1 MRPIP
6 PSMNCQHQANSA
18 YDKLAVISE
27 NMPKLLEIEQ
37 FIFELKQWLRAYI
50 DAVKNSLDEN
60 NFAKITENNIFTGI
74 NTFSDV
80 HLYNGNIY
88 WVDSED
94 NTLAWITYDPTN
106 QLLTL
111 HVNNSELTLSPNL
124 ACTVPTNAEVDNSI
138 VTYAF
143 LHGLLEELEARVSFT
158 KDTTITAGS
167 NNIPTTDA
175 VYQFVT
181 SNQFHLT
188 LDDTVTQN
196 SSNGV
201 KSSGIYAALQE
212 LDTNLRTLISALDD
226 RISAI
231 DTTSKGDKYC
241 IDEIF
246 IGDTSISVDDISE
259 LSHGASDEYEYTLFN
274 GTLYAVFKV
283 ENGAIS
289 PNRDNIQLR
298 ISDLS
303 KCGYQK
309 GYVGEKAS
317 SSSEYTPRIIKPT
330 ADIRAKGLTLA
341 VYNPDGHG
349 LVRNGYVLASLKK
362 ITEVPVQDI
371 PGVHLVGYSE

>member
-6 PSMNCQHQANSA
+6 PSMNCQHQANTA

-60 NFAKITENNIFTGI
+60 SFAKITENNIFTGI

-94 NTLAWITYDPTN
+94 NTLAWITYDPTH

-111 HVNNSELTLSPNL
+111 HVHNSELTLSPNL

-143 LHGLLEELEARVSFT
+143 LHGLLQELEERVSFT
-158 KDTTITAGS
+158 KDTTITEGS

-188 LDDTVTQN
+188 LDNTVTEN

-212 LDTNLRTLISALDD
+212 LDNNLRTLIAGLDT

-231 DTTSKGDKYC
+231 NIESSKQDIYC
-241 IDEIF
+241 IDELLKN
-246 IGDTSISVDDISE
+246 G
-259 LSHGASDEYEYTLFN
+259 YEYDDYVFSTDEEFTLEN
-274 GTLYAVFKV
+274 GTLYALLKV
-283 ENGAIS
+283 GGGLSFNY
-289 PNRDNIQLR
+289 DNVQLQV
-298 ISDLS
+298 SDLD

-309 GYVGEKAS
+309 GYLYLNGEVF
-317 SSSEYTPRIIKPT
+317 YTSRIIKPT
-330 ADIRAKGLTLA
+330 ADIRAKGISVIVSDSQQG
-341 VYNPDGHG
+341 VY
-349 LVRNGYVLASLKK
+349 RTGYMLASLKK
-362 ITEVPVQDI
+362 VAAQDVT
-371 PGVHLVGYSE
+371 GVHLVGYSE

>member
-6 PSMNCQHQANSA
+6 PSMNCQHQANTA

-50 DAVKNSLDEN
+50 DAVRNSLDEN
-60 NFAKITENNIFTGI
+60 SFAKITENNVFTGI

-111 HVNNSELTLSPNL
+111 HVHNSELTLSPNL

-143 LHGLLEELEARVSFT
+143 LHGLLQELEERVSFT
-158 KDTTITAGS
+158 KDTTITEGS
-167 NNIPTTDA
+167 TNVPTTDA

-181 SNQFHLT
+181 ANQFHLT
-188 LDDTVTQN
+188 LDNTVTQN

-212 LDTNLRTLISALDD
+212 LDNNLRTLISGLDT

-231 DTTSKGDKYC
+231 NTESSKQDIYC
-241 IDEIF
+241 IDEILV
-246 IGDTSISVDDISE
+246 GDLSQLSDSVSP
-259 LSHGASDEYEYTLFN
+259 EYTLLN
-274 GTLYAVFKV
+274 GTLYALLKV
-283 ENGAIS
+283 DHGLSFNY
-289 PNRDNIQLR
+289 DNVQLQV
-298 ISDLS
+298 SDLD

-309 GYVGEKAS
+309 GYLYLNGEVF
-317 SSSEYTPRIIKPT
+317 YTSRIIKPT
-330 ADIRAKGLTLA
+330 ADITARGITIS
-341 VYNPDGHG
+341 VSNPNNQG
-349 LVRNGYVLASLKK
+349 LVLNGYTLASLKK
-362 ITEVPVQDI
+362 VAAQDVT
-371 PGVHLVGYSE
+371 GVHLVGYSE

>member
-6 PSMNCQHQANSA
+6 PSMNCQHQANTA

-60 NFAKITENNIFTGI
+60 NFAKITENNVFTGI

-111 HVNNSELTLSPNL
+111 HVHNSELTLSPNL

-143 LHGLLEELEARVSFT
+143 LHGLLEELEERVSFT
-158 KDTTITAGS
+158 KDTTITEGS

-212 LDTNLRTLISALDD
+212 LDNNLRTLISALDD

-231 DTTSKGDKYC
+231 STESSKQDIYC
-241 IDEIF
+241 IDESYEF
-246 IGDTSISVDDISE
+246 QD
-259 LSHGASDEYEYTLFN
+259 SDVGEYILEN
-274 GTLYAVFKV
+274 GTLYAVYKV
-283 ENGAIS
+283 TNNVKS
-289 PNRDNIQLR
+289 FNYDNIQLQV
-298 ISDLS
+298 SDLD

-309 GYVGEKAS
+309 GYLYLNGEVF
-317 SSSEYTPRIIKPT
+317 YTSRIIKPT
-330 ADIRAKGLTLA
+330 ADIRARGVSASTS
-341 VYNPDGHG
+341 NPHNQG
-349 LVRNGYVLASLKK
+349 LVTNGYGIAPLKK
-362 ITEVPVQDI
+362 IAAQDVT
-371 PGVHLVGYSE
+371 GVHLVGY

>member
-1 MRPIP
+1 MRPIS
-6 PSMNCQHQANSA
+6 PSMNCHHQANTA

-50 DAVKNSLDEN
+50 DAVRNSLDEN
-60 NFAKITENNIFTGI
+60 SFAKITENNIFTGI

-94 NTLAWITYDPTN
+94 NTLAWITYDPTH

-143 LHGLLEELEARVSFT
+143 LHGLLQELEERVSFT
-158 KDTTITAGS
+158 KDTTITKGS
-167 NNIPTTDA
+167 TNIPTTDA

-181 SNQFHLT
+181 ANQFHLT
-188 LDDTVTQN
+188 LDNTVTEN

-212 LDTNLRTLISALDD
+212 LDNNLRTLISGLDT
-226 RISAI
+226 RISSINAE
-231 DTTSKGDKYC
+231 TSKQDIYC
-241 IDEIF
+241 VDEIPV
-246 IGDTSISVDDISE
+246 GDTSISVNDLYQLTMTQITNNVNSE
-259 LSHGASDEYEYTLFN
+259 HTLLN
-274 GTLYAVFKV
+274 GTLYAILKV
-283 ENGAIS
+283 TNTVAS
-289 PNRDNIQLR
+289 FNYDNIQLQV
-298 ISDLS
+298 SDLD

-309 GYVGEKAS
+309 GYLYLNGKVF
-317 SSSEYTPRIIKPT
+317 YTSRIIKPT
-330 ADIRAKGLTLA
+330 ADITARGIGLSMT
-341 VYNPDGHG
+341 NPDNHG
-349 LVRNGYVLASLKK
+349 SVLNGYMLAPLKK
-362 ITEVPVQDI
+362 VAAQDVS
-371 PGVHLVGYSE
+371 GVHLVGYSE

>member
-6 PSMNCQHQANSA
+6 PSMNCQHQANTA
-18 YDKLAVISE
+18 YDKLAVISD

-50 DAVKNSLDEN
+50 DAVRNSLDEN
-60 NFAKITENNIFTGI
+60 SFAKIAGNNIFTGI
-74 NTFSDV
+74 NTFSNV

-88 WVDSED
+88 WVDNED

-111 HVNNSELTLSPNL
+111 HVHNSELTLSPNL

-143 LHGLLEELEARVSFT
+143 LHGLLEELEERVSFT
-158 KDTTITAGS
+158 KDTTITEGS

-212 LDTNLRTLISALDD
+212 LDTNLRTLISGLDT
-226 RISAI
+226 RISSI
-231 DTTSKGDKYC
+231 NTESSKQDIYC
-241 IDEIF
+241 IDELLKN
-246 IGDTSISVDDISE
+246 G
-259 LSHGASDEYEYTLFN
+259 YEYDDYVFTTSEEFTLEN
-274 GTLYAVFKV
+274 GTLYALLKV
-283 ENGAIS
+283 DDGLSFNY
-289 PNRDNIQLR
+289 DNVQLQV
-298 ISDLS
+298 SDLD
-303 KCGYQK
+303 KCSYQK
-309 GYVGEKAS
+309 GYLYLNGEVF
-317 SSSEYTPRIIKPT
+317 YTSRIIKPT
-330 ADIRAKGLTLA
+330 ADMTAKGIS
-341 VYNPDGHG
+341 VIVSDPQSGH
-349 LVRNGYVLASLKK
+349 RSGYMLASLKK
-362 ITEVPVQDI
+362 VAAQDVS
-371 PGVHLVGYSE
+371 GVHLVGY

>member
-6 PSMNCQHQANSA
+6 PSMNCQHQANTA

-60 NFAKITENNIFTGI
+60 NFAKITENNVFTGI

-111 HVNNSELTLSPNL
+111 HVHNSELTLSPNL

-143 LHGLLEELEARVSFT
+143 LHGLLEELEERVSFT
-158 KDTTITAGS
+158 KDTTITEGS

-181 SNQFHLT
+181 ANQFHLT

-201 KSSGIYAALQE
+201 KSSGIYAVLQE

-231 DTTSKGDKYC
+231 NTESSKQDIYC
-241 IDEIF
+241 IDESYEF
-246 IGDTSISVDDISE
+246 RD
-259 LSHGASDEYEYTLFN
+259 SDVGEYILEN
-274 GTLYAVFKV
+274 GTLYAVYKV
-283 ENGAIS
+283 TNNVKS
-289 PNRDNIQLR
+289 FNYDNIQLQV
-298 ISDLS
+298 SDLD

-309 GYVGEKAS
+309 GYIYLNGEVF
-317 SSSEYTPRIIKPT
+317 YTSRIIKPT
-330 ADIRAKGLTLA
+330 ADIRARGVSTSTS
-341 VYNPDGHG
+341 NPHNQAP
-349 LVRNGYVLASLKK
+349 VTNGYGIAPLKK
-362 ITEVPVQDI
+362 IAAQDVD
-371 PGVHLVGYSE
+371 GVHLVGY

>member
-6 PSMNCQHQANSA
+6 PSMNCQHQANTA

-50 DAVKNSLDEN
+50 DAVRESLSAE

-80 HLYNGNIY
+80 HFHNGNIY
-88 WVDSED
+88 WVDD
-94 NTLAWITYDPTN
+94 NDNQLAWITYDSAH

-111 HVNNSELTLSPNL
+111 HVRNSELTLSPNL
-124 ACTVPTNAEVDNSI
+124 ACTVPTDANVDNSI

-158 KDTTITAGS
+158 KDTTITEGS
-167 NNIPTTDA
+167 TNVPTTDA

-181 SNQFHLT
+181 ANQFQLN
-188 LDDTVTQN
+188 LDNTVTQN

-212 LDTNLRTLISALDD
+212 LDNNLRTLISGLDT
-226 RISAI
+226 RISSINAEF
-231 DTTSKGDKYC
+231 SKQDLYC

-246 IGDTSISVDDISE
+246 G
-259 LSHGASDEYEYTLFN
+259 
-274 GTLYAVFKV
+274 
-283 ENGAIS
+283 
-289 PNRDNIQLR
+289 
-298 ISDLS
+298 
-303 KCGYQK
+303 
-309 GYVGEKAS
+309 S
-317 SSSEYTPRIIKPT
+317 SSSSYEFSLENGTYGKSILNNSNIKAFFSLEEDNIRILSENTNLTEKEKIEIK
-330 ADIRAKGLTLA
+330 
-341 VYNPDGHG
+341 
-349 LVRNGYVLASLKK
+349 SLKRGECLMFVGDDHILTK
-362 ITEVPVQDI
+362 IEASKKEKEI
-371 PGVHLVGYSE
+371 IE

>member
-1 MRPIP
+1 MRPIS
-6 PSMNCQHQANSA
+6 PSMNCHHQANTA

-60 NFAKITENNIFTGI
+60 SFAKITENNIFTGI

-94 NTLAWITYDPTN
+94 NTLAWITYDPTH

-143 LHGLLEELEARVSFT
+143 LHGLLEELEERVSFT
-158 KDTTITAGS
+158 KDTTITEGS
-167 NNIPTTDA
+167 TNIPTTDA

-181 SNQFHLT
+181 ANQFHLT
-188 LDDTVTQN
+188 LDNTVTEN

-212 LDTNLRTLISALDD
+212 LDNNLRTLISGLDT
-226 RISAI
+226 RISSI
-231 DTTSKGDKYC
+231 NTESSKQDIYC
-241 IDEIF
+241 IDEILV
-246 IGDTSISVDDISE
+246 GDLSQLSNSVSP
-259 LSHGASDEYEYTLFN
+259 EYTLLN
-274 GTLYAVFKV
+274 GTLYALLKIN
-283 ENGAIS
+283 NGLS
-289 PNRDNIQLR
+289 FNYDNIQLQV
-298 ISDLS
+298 SDLD

-309 GYVGEKAS
+309 GYLYLNGEVF
-317 SSSEYTPRIIKPT
+317 YTSRIIKPT
-330 ADIRAKGLTLA
+330 ADITARGITIS
-341 VYNPDGHG
+341 VSNPNNQG
-349 LVRNGYVLASLKK
+349 LVRNGYTLASLKK
-362 ITEVPVQDI
+362 VAAQDVT
-371 PGVHLVGYSE
+371 GVHLVGY

>member
-1 MRPIP
+1 
-6 PSMNCQHQANSA
+6 
-18 YDKLAVISE
+18 
-27 NMPKLLEIEQ
+27 MPKLLEIEQ

-143 LHGLLEELEARVSFT
+143 LHGLLQELEARVSFT
-158 KDTTITAGS
+158 KDTTITEGS

-175 VYQFVT
+175 VYQFVMA
-181 SNQFHLT
+181 NQLT

-231 DTTSKGDKYC
+231 DTESSETETYCVDKV
-241 IDEIF
+241 F
-246 IGDTSISVDDISE
+246 IGDRSVSIDTATVTTDGSS
-259 LSHGASDEYEYTLFN
+259 SDNEYTLFN
-274 GTLYAVFKV
+274 GTLYVLLKIRGDQYNTTTV
-283 ENGAIS
+283 DLNTDEV
-289 PNRDNIQLR
+289 QLQV
-298 ISDLS
+298 SDLS
-303 KCGYQK
+303 KCGFQEGDVCLRANSPT
-309 GYVGEKAS
+309 GYTS
-317 SSSEYTPRIIKPT
+317 RIIKPT
-330 ADIRAKGLTLA
+330 ADIRAKGISYSVQPVGTTE
-341 VYNPDGHG
+341 YQGKFI
-349 LVRNGYVLASLKK
+349 RNGYVLASLKK
-362 ITEVPVQDI
+362 YKKPSDST
-371 PGVHLVGYSE
+371 PGVHLVGY

>member
-6 PSMNCQHQANSA
+6 PSMNCQHQANTA

-50 DAVKNSLDEN
+50 DAVRESLSAE

-80 HLYNGNIY
+80 HFHNGNIY
-88 WVDSED
+88 WVDD
-94 NTLAWITYDPTN
+94 NDNQLAWITYDSAH

-111 HVNNSELTLSPNL
+111 HVRNSELTLSPNL
-124 ACTVPTNAEVDNSI
+124 ACTVPTDANVDNSI

-158 KDTTITAGS
+158 KDTTITEGS
-167 NNIPTTDA
+167 TNVPTTDA

-181 SNQFHLT
+181 ANQFQLN
-188 LDDTVTQN
+188 LDNTVTQN

-231 DTTSKGDKYC
+231 DTETDTTIDYC
-241 IDEIF
+241 VDEILF
-246 IGDTSISVDDISE
+246 VGNDIEYWHGISSE
-259 LSHGASDEYEYTLFN
+259 DEYTLFN
-274 GTLYAVFKV
+274 GTLYALLKV
-283 ENGAIS
+283 EDSRVSFNDE
-289 PNRDNIQLR
+289 NVQLK

-303 KCGYQK
+303 KCSYQK
-309 GYVGEKAS
+309 GELHSDNLVHDS
-317 SSSEYTPRIIKPT
+317 LTTPRIIKPT
-330 ADIRAKGLTLA
+330 ADIRAKGITLA
-341 VYNPDGHG
+341 VYFDNLNHRMKRD
-349 LVRNGYVLASLKK
+349 GYVLASLK
-362 ITEVPVQDI
+362 EYREPEPSFQEI
-371 PGVHLVGYSE
+371 PGVHLVGY

>member
-1 MRPIP
+1 MRPIS
-6 PSMNCQHQANSA
+6 PSMNCHHQANTA

-50 DAVKNSLDEN
+50 DAVRESLSAE

-80 HLYNGNIY
+80 HFHNGNIY
-88 WVDSED
+88 WVDD
-94 NTLAWITYDPTN
+94 NDNQLAWITYDSAH

-111 HVNNSELTLSPNL
+111 HVRNSELTLSPNL
-124 ACTVPTNAEVDNSI
+124 ACTVPTDANVDNSI

-158 KDTTITAGS
+158 KDTTITEGS
-167 NNIPTTDA
+167 TNIPTTDA

-181 SNQFHLT
+181 ANQFQLN
-188 LDDTVTQN
+188 LDNTVTQN

-231 DTTSKGDKYC
+231 DTETDTTIDYC
-241 IDEIF
+241 VDEILLVGND
-246 IGDTSISVDDISE
+246 IGYWHTISSE
-259 LSHGASDEYEYTLFN
+259 DEYTLFN
-274 GTLYAVFKV
+274 GTLYALLKV
-283 ENGAIS
+283 EDSRVSFNDE
-289 PNRDNIQLR
+289 NVQLK

-303 KCGYQK
+303 KCSYQK
-309 GYVGEKAS
+309 GHLHSDNLVHDS
-317 SSSEYTPRIIKPT
+317 LTTPRIIKPT
-330 ADIRAKGLTLA
+330 ADIRAKGITLT
-341 VYNPDGHG
+341 VYFDNLNHRMKRD
-349 LVRNGYVLASLKK
+349 GYVLASLK
-362 ITEVPVQDI
+362 EYREPEPSFQEI
-371 PGVHLVGYSE
+371 PGVHLVGY

>member
-1 MRPIP
+1 MRPIS
-6 PSMNCQHQANSA
+6 PSMNCHHQANTA

-60 NFAKITENNIFTGI
+60 SFAKITENNIFTGI
-74 NTFSDV
+74 NTFADV
-80 HLYNGNIY
+80 YLNNGNIY
-88 WVDSED
+88 WKDEYNND
-94 NTLAWITYDPTN
+94 LAWIKYDKEH
-106 QLLTL
+106 QILTL
-111 HVNNSELTLSPNL
+111 HVKDSELSLSPNL
-124 ACTVPTNAEVDNSI
+124 AITVPTNAEVDNSI

-212 LDTNLRTLISALDD
+212 LDTNLRILISGLDD

-231 DTTSKGDKYC
+231 NAESSKQDLYC
-241 IDEIF
+241 IDKIF
-246 IGDTSISVDDISE
+246 GTSDSDHEFE
-259 LSHGASDEYEYTLFN
+259 LNN
-274 GTLYAVFKV
+274 GTLYALLKFDRYSQ
-283 ENGAIS
+283 ERSFNY
-289 PNRDNIQLR
+289 DEIQLQV
-298 ISDLS
+298 SDLD

-309 GYVGEKAS
+309 GYLYLDGKVY
-317 SSSEYTPRIIKPT
+317 YTSRIIKPT
-330 ADIRAKGLTLA
+330 ADIRAKGIEIGT
-341 VYNPDGHG
+341 YDTGHG
-349 LVRNGYVLASLKK
+349 YIEYGYKLASLKK
-362 ITEVPVQDI
+362 VAAQDVT
-371 PGVHLVGYSE
+371 GVHLVGY

>member
-6 PSMNCQHQANSA
+6 PSMNCQHQANTA

-111 HVNNSELTLSPNL
+111 HVHNSELTLSPNL

-143 LHGLLEELEARVSFT
+143 LHGLLQELEERVSFT
-158 KDTTITAGS
+158 KDTTITEGS

-181 SNQFHLT
+181 ANQFHLT

-212 LDTNLRTLISALDD
+212 LDNNLRTLISALDD

-231 DTTSKGDKYC
+231 NTESSKQDIYC
-241 IDEIF
+241 IDESYEF
-246 IGDTSISVDDISE
+246 QD
-259 LSHGASDEYEYTLFN
+259 SDVGEYILEN
-274 GTLYAVFKV
+274 GTLYAVYKV
-283 ENGAIS
+283 TNNVESFNY
-289 PNRDNIQLR
+289 DNIQLQV
-298 ISDLS
+298 SDLD

-309 GYVGEKAS
+309 GYLYLNGEVF
-317 SSSEYTPRIIKPT
+317 YTSRIIKPT
-330 ADIRAKGLTLA
+330 ADIRARGVSASTS
-341 VYNPDGHG
+341 NPHNQG
-349 LVRNGYVLASLKK
+349 LVTNGYGIAPLKK
-362 ITEVPVQDI
+362 IAAQDVT
-371 PGVHLVGYSE
+371 GVHLVGY

>member
-6 PSMNCQHQANSA
+6 PSMNCQHQANTA
-18 YDKLAVISE
+18 YDKLAVISD

-50 DAVKNSLDEN
+50 DAVRNSLDEN
-60 NFAKITENNIFTGI
+60 SFAKIAGNNIFTGI
-74 NTFSDV
+74 NTFSNV

-94 NTLAWITYDPTN
+94 NTLAWITYDPAH

-111 HVNNSELTLSPNL
+111 HVHNSELTLSPNL

-143 LHGLLEELEARVSFT
+143 LHGLLEELEERVSFT
-158 KDTTITAGS
+158 KDTTITEGS
-167 NNIPTTDA
+167 TNIPTTDA

-181 SNQFHLT
+181 ANQFHLT

-231 DTTSKGDKYC
+231 NTTSKGDTYC
-241 IDEIF
+241 IDEIL
-246 IGDTSISVDDISE
+246 IGNTSISVDD
-259 LSHGASDEYEYTLFN
+259 LSRLTDSVSDETEFTLLN

-283 ENGAIS
+283 EG
-289 PNRDNIQLR
+289 
-298 ISDLS
+298 
-303 KCGYQK
+303 G
-309 GYVGEKAS
+309 
-317 SSSEYTPRIIKPT
+317 
-330 ADIRAKGLTLA
+330 
-341 VYNPDGHG
+341 
-349 LVRNGYVLASLKK
+349 
-362 ITEVPVQDI
+362 
-371 PGVHLVGYSE
+371 

>member
-6 PSMNCQHQANSA
+6 PSMNCQHQANTA

-60 NFAKITENNIFTGI
+60 SFAKITENNIFTGI

-94 NTLAWITYDPTN
+94 NTLAWITYDPTH

-143 LHGLLEELEARVSFT
+143 LHGLLQELEARVSFT
-158 KDTTITAGS
+158 KDTTITEGS

-188 LDDTVTQN
+188 LDNTVTEN

-212 LDTNLRTLISALDD
+212 LDNNLRTLISGLDT
-226 RISAI
+226 RISSINAEF
-231 DTTSKGDKYC
+231 SKQDLYC

-246 IGDTSISVDDISE
+246 GSGSS
-259 LSHGASDEYEYTLFN
+259 SYEFNLEN
-274 GTLYAVFKV
+274 GTLYALLKFDRYSQEMSFNYDEV
-283 ENGAIS
+283 
-289 PNRDNIQLR
+289 QLQV
-298 ISDLS
+298 SDINS
-303 KCGYQK
+303 CGYQK
-309 GYVGEKAS
+309 GYLYLDGKVY
-317 SSSEYTPRIIKPT
+317 YTSRIIKPT
-330 ADIRAKGLTLA
+330 ADIRAKGIEFGKYDT
-341 VYNPDGHG
+341 GHG
-349 LVRNGYVLASLKK
+349 YIEYGYKLASLKK
-362 ITEVPVQDI
+362 VAAQDVT
-371 PGVHLVGYSE
+371 GVHLVGY

>member
-1 MRPIP
+1 MRPIS
-6 PSMNCQHQANSA
+6 PSMNCHHQANTA

-50 DAVKNSLDEN
+50 DAVRNSLDEN
-60 NFAKITENNIFTGI
+60 SFAKITENNVFTGI

-94 NTLAWITYDPTN
+94 NTLAWITYDPTH

-111 HVNNSELTLSPNL
+111 HVHNSELTLSPNL

-143 LHGLLEELEARVSFT
+143 LHGLLQELEERVSFT
-158 KDTTITAGS
+158 KDTTITEGS

-181 SNQFHLT
+181 ANQFHLT
-188 LDDTVTQN
+188 LDNTVTQN

-212 LDTNLRTLISALDD
+212 LDNNLRTLISGLDT

-231 DTTSKGDKYC
+231 NTESSKQDIYC
-241 IDEIF
+241 IDEVLMN
-246 IGDTSISVDDISE
+246 GYEYVDSYVSNGFE
-259 LSHGASDEYEYTLFN
+259 EYTLEN
-274 GTLYAVFKV
+274 GTLYALLKV
-283 ENGAIS
+283 TDNEIS
-289 PNRDNIQLR
+289 FNYDNSAQLQV
-298 ISDLS
+298 SNLDE
-303 KCGYQK
+303 CGYQK
-309 GYVGEKAS
+309 GYLYLNGRVF
-317 SSSEYTPRIIKPT
+317 YTSRIIKPT
-330 ADIRAKGLTLA
+330 ADMTARGISVVVTDPQRGT
-341 VYNPDGHG
+341 
-349 LVRNGYVLASLKK
+349 RNGYMLASLKK
-362 ITEVPVQDI
+362 VAAQDVT
-371 PGVHLVGYSE
+371 GVHLVGY

>member
-6 PSMNCQHQANSA
+6 PSMNCQHQANTA

-60 NFAKITENNIFTGI
+60 SFAKITENNIFTGI
-74 NTFSDV
+74 NTFADV

-88 WVDSED
+88 WVDDED

-111 HVNNSELTLSPNL
+111 HVHNSELTLSPNL

-143 LHGLLEELEARVSFT
+143 LHGLLEELEERVSFT
-158 KDTTITAGS
+158 KDTTITEGS

-181 SNQFHLT
+181 ANQFHLT
-188 LDDTVTQN
+188 LDDTVTEN

-241 IDEIF
+241 IDEIL
-246 IGDTSISVDDISE
+246 IGDTSISVDD
-259 LSHGASDEYEYTLFN
+259 LSQLNNGTSDEYEYTLFN

-283 ENGAIS
+283 DDSGIS
-289 PNRDNIQLR
+289 PNRDNIQLH

-309 GYVGEKAS
+309 GYVGKKAS
-317 SSSEYTPRIIKPT
+317 SPSEYTPRIIKPT
-330 ADIRAKGLTLA
+330 ADIRAKGLALV
-341 VYNPDGHG
+341 VYFDNINHHMS
-349 LVRNGYVLASLKK
+349 RNGYVLASLKK
-362 ITEVPVQDI
+362 ITEVPAQDI
-371 PGVHLVGYSE
+371 PGVHLVGY

>member
-6 PSMNCQHQANSA
+6 PSMNCHHQANTA

-60 NFAKITENNIFTGI
+60 SFAKITENNIFTGI

-94 NTLAWITYDPTN
+94 NTLAWITYDPTH

-143 LHGLLEELEARVSFT
+143 LHGLLEELEERVSFT
-158 KDTTITAGS
+158 KDTTITEGS
-167 NNIPTTDA
+167 TNVPTTDA

-188 LDDTVTQN
+188 LDNTVTEN

-212 LDTNLRTLISALDD
+212 LDNNLRTLISGLDT

-231 DTTSKGDKYC
+231 NTESSKQDIYC
-241 IDEIF
+241 IDESYEF
-246 IGDTSISVDDISE
+246 QD
-259 LSHGASDEYEYTLFN
+259 SDPGEYILEN
-274 GTLYAVFKV
+274 GTLYAVIKYTNNVKSFNYD
-283 ENGAIS
+283 E
-289 PNRDNIQLR
+289 IQLQ
-298 ISDLS
+298 ISDLD

-309 GYVGEKAS
+309 GYLYLNGGVF
-317 SSSEYTPRIIKPT
+317 YTSRIIKPT
-330 ADIRAKGLTLA
+330 ADIRAKGITTYTSQPGGSGTPP
-341 VYNPDGHG
+341 VT
-349 LVRNGYVLASLKK
+349 NGYGIAPLKK
-362 ITEVPVQDI
+362 VAAQDVT
-371 PGVHLVGYSE
+371 GVHLVGY

>member
-6 PSMNCQHQANSA
+6 PSMNCQHQANTA

-60 NFAKITENNIFTGI
+60 NFAKITENNVFTGI

-111 HVNNSELTLSPNL
+111 HVHNSELTLSPNL

-143 LHGLLEELEARVSFT
+143 LHGLLQELEERVSFT
-158 KDTTITAGS
+158 KDTTITEGS

-181 SNQFHLT
+181 ANQFHLT

-212 LDTNLRTLISALDD
+212 LDNNLRTLISGLDT
-226 RISAI
+226 RISSI
-231 DTTSKGDKYC
+231 NTESSKQDLYC

-246 IGDTSISVDDISE
+246 VTGESDHEFE
-259 LSHGASDEYEYTLFN
+259 LNN
-274 GTLYAVFKV
+274 GTLYVLLR
-283 ENGAIS
+283 GS
-289 PNRDNIQLR
+289 GRDGVSFNYDDVQLQV
-298 ISDLS
+298 SDIDS
-303 KCGYQK
+303 CGYQK
-309 GYVGEKAS
+309 GYLYLDGKVY
-317 SSSEYTPRIIKPT
+317 YTSRIIKPT
-330 ADIRAKGLTLA
+330 ADIRAKGIYVTSF
-341 VYNPDGHG
+341 DEHG
-349 LVRNGYVLASLKK
+349 THYTNGYMLASLKK
-362 ITEVPVQDI
+362 IAAQDVT
-371 PGVHLVGYSE
+371 GVHLVGY

>member
-6 PSMNCQHQANSA
+6 PSMNCQHQANTA
-18 YDKLAVISE
+18 YDKLAVISD

-50 DAVKNSLDEN
+50 DAVRNSLDEN
-60 NFAKITENNIFTGI
+60 SFAKIAGNNIFTGI
-74 NTFSDV
+74 NTFSNV

-88 WVDSED
+88 WVDDED

-143 LHGLLEELEARVSFT
+143 LHGLLQELEERVSFT
-158 KDTTITAGS
+158 KDTTITEGS
-167 NNIPTTDA
+167 TNIPTTDA

-188 LDDTVTQN
+188 LDNTVTQN

-212 LDTNLRTLISALDD
+212 LDTNLRTLISGLDT
-226 RISAI
+226 RISSI
-231 DTTSKGDKYC
+231 NTESSKQDIYC
-241 IDEIF
+241 IDELLKN
-246 IGDTSISVDDISE
+246 GYEYDDYTFTISE
-259 LSHGASDEYEYTLFN
+259 EFTLEN
-274 GTLYAVFKV
+274 GTLYALLKV
-283 ENGAIS
+283 EGDGLSFNYDS
-289 PNRDNIQLR
+289 VQLQV
-298 ISDLS
+298 SDLD

-309 GYVGEKAS
+309 GYLYLNGKVF
-317 SSSEYTPRIIKPT
+317 YTSRIIKPT
-330 ADIRAKGLTLA
+330 ADITAKGIS
-341 VYNPDGHG
+341 VVVSDPQYGH
-349 LVRNGYVLASLKK
+349 RTGYMLASLKK
-362 ITEVPVQDI
+362 VAAQDVS
-371 PGVHLVGYSE
+371 GVHLVGYSE

>member
-6 PSMNCQHQANSA
+6 PSMNCQHQANTA
-18 YDKLAVISE
+18 YDKLAVISD

-50 DAVKNSLDEN
+50 DAVRNSLDEN
-60 NFAKITENNIFTGI
+60 SFAKIAGNNIFTGI
-74 NTFSDV
+74 NTFSNV

-88 WVDSED
+88 WVDNED

-111 HVNNSELTLSPNL
+111 HVHNSELTLSPNL

-143 LHGLLEELEARVSFT
+143 LHGLLEELEERVSFT
-158 KDTTITAGS
+158 KDTTITEGS

-188 LDDTVTQN
+188 LDNTVTQN

-212 LDTNLRTLISALDD
+212 LDNNLRTLISGLDD

-231 DTTSKGDKYC
+231 NTTSKGDTYC
-241 IDEIF
+241 IAEIL
-246 IGDTSISVDDISE
+246 IGNTSISVDD
-259 LSHGASDEYEYTLFN
+259 LSQLTDSVSDETEFTLFN

-283 ENGAIS
+283 EGGGIS

-309 GYVGEKAS
+309 GYVSKKAS
-317 SSSEYTPRIIKPT
+317 SSAEYTPRIIKPT

-341 VYNPDGHG
+341 VHLRTDGHG
-349 LVRNGYVLASLKK
+349 LTMDGYVLASLKK
-362 ITEVPVQDI
+362 ITEVPVRDI
-371 PGVHLVGYSE
+371 PGVHLVGY

>member
-6 PSMNCQHQANSA
+6 PSMNCQHQANTA
-18 YDKLAVISE
+18 YDKLAVISD

-50 DAVKNSLDEN
+50 DAVRNSLDEN
-60 NFAKITENNIFTGI
+60 SFAKIAGNNIFTGI
-74 NTFSDV
+74 NTFADV

-88 WVDSED
+88 WVDNED

-111 HVNNSELTLSPNL
+111 HVHNSELTLSPNL

-143 LHGLLEELEARVSFT
+143 LHGLLEELEERVSFT
-158 KDTTITAGS
+158 KDTTITEGS
-167 NNIPTTDA
+167 TNIPTTDA

-212 LDTNLRTLISALDD
+212 LDNNLRTLISGLDD

-231 DTTSKGDKYC
+231 NTTSKGDAYC
-241 IDEIF
+241 IDEIL
-246 IGDTSISVDDISE
+246 IGNTSISVDD
-259 LSHGASDEYEYTLFN
+259 LSQLTDGVSDETEFTLLN

-283 ENGAIS
+283 EGGGIS
-289 PNRDNIQLR
+289 PNTDNIQLR

-309 GYVGEKAS
+309 GYVSKKAGIG
-317 SSSEYTPRIIKPT
+317 EYTPRIIKPT

-341 VYNPDGHG
+341 VHLRTDGHG
-349 LVRNGYVLASLKK
+349 LTRDGYVLASLKK
-362 ITEVPVQDI
+362 ISEVPVQDI
-371 PGVHLVGYSE
+371 PGVHLVGY

>member
-6 PSMNCQHQANSA
+6 PSMNCQHQANTA

-50 DAVKNSLDEN
+50 DAVRNSLDEN
-60 NFAKITENNIFTGI
+60 SFAKITGNNIFTGI

-94 NTLAWITYDPTN
+94 NTLAWITYDPTH

-111 HVNNSELTLSPNL
+111 HVHNSELTLSPNL

-143 LHGLLEELEARVSFT
+143 LHGLLQELEARVSFT
-158 KDTTITAGS
+158 KDTTITEGS
-167 NNIPTTDA
+167 TNVPTTDA

-181 SNQFHLT
+181 ANQFQLS
-188 LDDTVTQN
+188 LDNTVTQN

-201 KSSGIYAALQE
+201 KSSGIYAALQA
-212 LDTNLRTLISALDD
+212 LDSSLRTLIDGLDT

-231 DTTSKGDKYC
+231 NTESNKQDIYC
-241 IDEIF
+241 IDELLKN
-246 IGDTSISVDDISE
+246 G
-259 LSHGASDEYEYTLFN
+259 YEYDDYTFTTNEEFTLEN
-274 GTLYAVFKV
+274 GTLYALLKV
-283 ENGAIS
+283 TGDEIS
-289 PNRDNIQLR
+289 FNYDNNVQLQV
-298 ISDLS
+298 SNLDN
-303 KCGYQK
+303 CGYQK
-309 GYVGEKAS
+309 GYLYLNGRVY
-317 SSSEYTPRIIKPT
+317 YTSRIIKPT
-330 ADIRAKGLTLA
+330 ADITAKGISVA
-341 VYNPDGHG
+341 VTDPQYGH
-349 LVRNGYVLASLKK
+349 RTGYMLASLKK
-362 ITEVPVQDI
+362 VAAQDVT
-371 PGVHLVGYSE
+371 GVHLVGY

>member
-6 PSMNCQHQANSA
+6 PSMNCQHQANTA
-18 YDKLAVISE
+18 YDKLAVISD

-50 DAVKNSLDEN
+50 DAVRNSLDEN
-60 NFAKITENNIFTGI
+60 SFAKIAGNNIFTGI
-74 NTFSDV
+74 NTFSNV

-88 WVDSED
+88 WVDNED

-111 HVNNSELTLSPNL
+111 HVHNSELTLSPNL

-143 LHGLLEELEARVSFT
+143 LHGLLEELEERVSFT
-158 KDTTITAGS
+158 KDTTITEGS

-181 SNQFHLT
+181 ANQFHLT
-188 LDDTVTQN
+188 LDNTVTQN

-212 LDTNLRTLISALDD
+212 LDNNLRTLISGLDT
-226 RISAI
+226 RISSINAES
-231 DTTSKGDKYC
+231 SKQDIYC
-241 IDEIF
+241 IDEIL
-246 IGDTSISVDDISE
+246 IGNIYELTDSVSP
-259 LSHGASDEYEYTLFN
+259 EYTLLN
-274 GTLYAVFKV
+274 GTLYALLKV
-283 ENGAIS
+283 HNNGIFF
-289 PNRDNIQLR
+289 NYDNVQLQV
-298 ISDLS
+298 SDLD

-309 GYVGEKAS
+309 GYLYLNGEVF
-317 SSSEYTPRIIKPT
+317 YTSRIIKPT
-330 ADIRAKGLTLA
+330 ADITARGIT
-341 VYNPDGHG
+341 VSISTPYNGEPA
-349 LVRNGYVLASLKK
+349 RNGYTLASLKK
-362 ITEVPVQDI
+362 VAAQDVT
-371 PGVHLVGYSE
+371 GVHLVGY

>member
-1 MRPIP
+1 MRPIS
-6 PSMNCQHQANSA
+6 PSMNCHHQANTA
-18 YDKLAVISE
+18 YDKLAVISD

-60 NFAKITENNIFTGI
+60 SFAKIAGNNIFTGI
-74 NTFSDV
+74 NTFSNV

-88 WVDSED
+88 WVDNED

-111 HVNNSELTLSPNL
+111 HVHNSELTLSPNL

-143 LHGLLEELEARVSFT
+143 LHGLLEELEERVSFT
-158 KDTTITAGS
+158 KDTTITEGS
-167 NNIPTTDA
+167 TNIPTTDA

-181 SNQFHLT
+181 ANQFHLT

-212 LDTNLRTLISALDD
+212 LDNNLRTLISGLDT

-231 DTTSKGDKYC
+231 NTEASKQDLYC
-241 IDEIF
+241 IDELL
-246 IGDTSISVDDISE
+246 IGDLSQLSESISAD
-259 LSHGASDEYEYTLFN
+259 HEYTLLN
-274 GTLYAVFKV
+274 GTLYALIKLNVPSYYGPHF
-283 ENGAIS
+283 NF
-289 PNRDNIQLR
+289 DNVQLQV
-298 ISDLS
+298 SDLS
-303 KCGYQK
+303 KCEYQK
-309 GYVGEKAS
+309 GYLYEVGS
-317 SSSEYTPRIIKPT
+317 VYYTTRIIKPT
-330 ADIRAKGLTLA
+330 ADITAKGLTLS
-341 VYNPDGHG
+341 VSNPANQGISI
-349 LVRNGYVLASLKK
+349 NGYTLASLKK
-362 ITEVPVQDI
+362 VAAQDVS
-371 PGVHLVGYSE
+371 GVHLVGY

>member
-6 PSMNCQHQANSA
+6 PSMNCQHQANTA
-18 YDKLAVISE
+18 YDKLAVISD

-60 NFAKITENNIFTGI
+60 SFAKIAGNNIFTGI
-74 NTFSDV
+74 NTFSNV

-88 WVDSED
+88 WVDNED

-143 LHGLLEELEARVSFT
+143 LHGLLEELEERVSFT
-158 KDTTITAGS
+158 KDTTITEGS

-212 LDTNLRTLISALDD
+212 LDNNLRTLISGLDD
-226 RISAI
+226 RISSINAE
-231 DTTSKGDKYC
+231 TSKQDLYC
-241 IDEIF
+241 IDQMFSKPSPEF
-246 IGDTSISVDDISE
+246 
-259 LSHGASDEYEYTLFN
+259 TLEN
-274 GTLYAVFKV
+274 GTLYALLKV
-283 ENGAIS
+283 DGGLSFNY
-289 PNRDNIQLR
+289 DNVQLQV
-298 ISDLS
+298 SDLD
-303 KCGYQK
+303 KCSYQK
-309 GYVGEKAS
+309 GYLYLNGEVF
-317 SSSEYTPRIIKPT
+317 YTSRIIKPT
-330 ADIRAKGLTLA
+330 ADIRAKGIYTYSTTT
-341 VYNPDGHG
+341 VDHPGGITHG
-349 LVRNGYVLASLKK
+349 YFLASLKK
-362 ITEVPVQDI
+362 VAAQDVS
-371 PGVHLVGYSE
+371 GVHLVGY

>member
-6 PSMNCQHQANSA
+6 PSMNCQHQANTA
-18 YDKLAVISE
+18 YDKLAVISD

-60 NFAKITENNIFTGI
+60 SFAKITENNIFTGI
-74 NTFSDV
+74 NTFADV

-94 NTLAWITYDPTN
+94 NTLAWITYDPAH

-111 HVNNSELTLSPNL
+111 HVHNSELTLSPNL

-143 LHGLLEELEARVSFT
+143 LHGLLEELEERVSFT
-158 KDTTITAGS
+158 KDTTITEGS
-167 NNIPTTDA
+167 TNIPTTDA

-181 SNQFHLT
+181 ANQFHLT

-231 DTTSKGDKYC
+231 NTTSKGDTYC
-241 IDEIF
+241 IDELLKN
-246 IGDTSISVDDISE
+246 G
-259 LSHGASDEYEYTLFN
+259 YEYDDYVFTTSEEFTLEN
-274 GTLYAVFKV
+274 GTLYALLKV
-283 ENGAIS
+283 DDGLSFNY
-289 PNRDNIQLR
+289 DNVQLQV
-298 ISDLS
+298 SDLD
-303 KCGYQK
+303 KCSYQK
-309 GYVGEKAS
+309 GYLYLNGEVF
-317 SSSEYTPRIIKPT
+317 YTSRIIKPT
-330 ADIRAKGLTLA
+330 ADIRAKGIS
-341 VYNPDGHG
+341 VIVSDPQSGH
-349 LVRNGYVLASLKK
+349 RNGYMLASLKK
-362 ITEVPVQDI
+362 VAAQDVS
-371 PGVHLVGYSE
+371 GVHLVGY